1 MVEHLEYRYKPETR
15 RGGPLEVVVPKTF
28 LDEVTGSRGP
38 ILDELKMK
46 GQRLMGRRHDVP
58 GGVVLDFDLET
69 NGVPY
74 FAGPAWTRVGHT
86 LSIIAQLEI
95 AAARRDVSDPR
106 FCVTIDS
113 DSVHGF
119 DLGDLRVSFD
129 RPSMDD
135 NVFQDKM
142 RDGMIHAADLCHQY
156 NASDHSDVVAID
168 LDNEK
173 SLDVY
178 MGPFRRDRR
187 LIFQTAPN
195 TPLGKRIDLH
205 KTGMGDKGERFAAI
219 IGVIATLD
227 PIQ

>member
-119 DLGDLRVSFD
+119 DLGG
-129 RPSMDD
+129 PSC
-135 NVFQDKM
+135 F
-142 RDGMIHAADLCHQY
+142 I
-156 NASDHSDVVAID
+156 
-168 LDNEK
+168 
-173 SLDVY
+173 
-178 MGPFRRDRR
+178 
-187 LIFQTAPN
+187 
-195 TPLGKRIDLH
+195 
-205 KTGMGDKGERFAAI
+205 
-219 IGVIATLD
+219 
-227 PIQ
+227 